1 MTNYRRSLH
10 YIKKK
15 KKCKISYGFGS
26 YVKFH
31 TDSHRREGGGVIMQ
45 SGQVGRVNFPRL
57 NTCSPL
63 LSEDCIRN
71 QDKVSKIL

>member
-1 MTNYRRSLH
+1 
-10 YIKKK
+10 
-15 KKCKISYGFGS
+15 
-26 YVKFH
+26 
-31 TDSHRREGGGVIMQ
+31 MQ

-63 LSEDCIRN
+63 LSEDCIKN